1 MAPWND
7 RSGRFSLLKAATF
20 AGLFVPGLLI
30 AYWLWSDQLGPLYIK
45 EVIHRTGDWA
55 VRFLLIT
62 LTITPLARFTGWTKV
77 IALRRMLGL
86 ATLAYALAH
95 FSLFIVDQSYDLRR
109 VAVEIYLRIYL
120 TIGFVTLLGLVAL
133 GATSFDAAIRKL
145 GKKWK
150 MLHMAIYGIA
160 VLAILHFFMQSK
172 INVTEPTLMAGFYF
186 LLMSYRIM
194 IASRISP
201 TPLALVGAC
210 AAAGLVTAGAEML
223 WYGIATGID
232 PISVLQANL
241 ALPRVIRPAWIVVGV
256 GLLVA
261 VVVQVSRRTNLRGF
275 RPAVAKTAS

>member
-7 RSGRFSLLKAATF
+7 RSGRFSPLKAATF
-20 AGLFVPGLLI
+20 AGLFVPGLLV

-120 TIGFVTLLGLVAL
+120 TIGFVTLLSLVAL

-150 MLHMAIYGIA
+150 MLHTAIYGIA

-194 IASRISP
+194 IAYRISP
-201 TPLALVGAC
+201 TPLALVGAG
-210 AAAGLVTAGAEML
+210 AAAGLITAGAEML

-232 PISVLQANL
+232 PLSVLQANL

-261 VVVQVSRRTNLRGF
+261 VVVQFSRRSNPRGM
-275 RPAVAKTAS
+275 RAAVAKTAS